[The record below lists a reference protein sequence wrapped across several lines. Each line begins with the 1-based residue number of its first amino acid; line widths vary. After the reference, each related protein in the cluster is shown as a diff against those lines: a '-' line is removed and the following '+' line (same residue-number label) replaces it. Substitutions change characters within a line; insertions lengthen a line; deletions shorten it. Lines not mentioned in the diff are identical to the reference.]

1 MHKNILNCEQK
12 NKIPLKAS
20 LFLFQMDVLN
30 IEVHSSDVA
39 SVWLISA
46 CDVFLFATFFYNIVS
61 KRKVLEPYG

>member
-46 CDVFLFATFFYNIVS
+46 CDIFICNIFYNIVS